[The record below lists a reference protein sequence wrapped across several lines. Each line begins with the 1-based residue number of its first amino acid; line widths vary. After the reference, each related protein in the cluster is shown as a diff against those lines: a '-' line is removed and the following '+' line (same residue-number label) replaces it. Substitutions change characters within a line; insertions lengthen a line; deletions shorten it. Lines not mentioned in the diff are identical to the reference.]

1 MFSFVVFFPQNLEQH
16 WVTQQKENKEKML
29 TTEWK
34 KSDRRVLWFC
44 SMLLSIFN
52 RRFSTVEINFFPIYY
67 VNNLELI
74 FKILF
79 QVLFFPIDLSWRQLK
94 PELGPL
100 RKNNS
105 QNFVWQ
111 KWWLSGI
118 TTSFT
123 SSLQRFIG
131 VKLFTRTLIE
141 RNRTGNAQVIPG
153 FSR

>member
-1 MFSFVVFFPQNLEQH
+1 MFSFVFFFSQNVEQH

-44 SMLLSIFN
+44 SMLLSILN

-67 VNNLELI
+67 VNNLGLI

-79 QVLFFPIDLSWRQLK
+79 QVFFFPIDLSWRQLK

-100 RKNNS
+100 CKNNS

-111 KWWLSGI
+111 KWWLSG
-118 TTSFT
+118 TTKSFT